1 MEFWSSPKNELAS
14 KHCDLSARDFSHSG
28 GNRIYVFLGMDAIQF
43 IPVDTKEYNN
53 EGTQEVQRLK
63 NILCPLKPLLLATL
77 DGLGGF

>member
-1 MEFWSSPKNELAS
+1 MEFWSSPSNELAS
-14 KHCDLSARDFSHSG
+14 KQCDLFARDSFT

>member
-1 MEFWSSPKNELAS
+1 
-14 KHCDLSARDFSHSG
+14 
-28 GNRIYVFLGMDAIQF
+28 MDAIQF